1 VKTHLKSVLKT
12 KPMKTVF
19 NLLFLAVLAG
29 FFTSSCSK
37 LNTDSPIE
45 RKDIVLTKVQQDIL
59 DQGNEFAINL
69 FREMCLEMEGDNV
82 FISPLSA
89 SMALS
94 AVTNGAQGTTM
105 NEMKGVLGFEPY
117 SLEDM
122 NTFYHHLVPALKE
135 VDNTVSLQIA
145 NAVWIKEA
153 FPVKTPFIQ
162 SLQHYYDAS
171 VTNLDFSDPGAPAV
185 INQWCADNTNDLI
198 KKVLDRIDP
207 DARLIYT
214 NALYFKGKWESTFD
228 KTASWQGSFTNL
240 SGSTGQVTYME
251 QTHSFPYT
259 TGQDVAIAEIPYGN
273 KAYSMVIVLPDPGV
287 SVTDVVAGL
296 NPEQWD
302 LWTSGL
308 YTTELNLRIP
318 RFKVEFDS
326 EETMIPV
333 LTRMGMGAAFDP
345 FLADFSHISDIPLF
359 IALLKQNAFIQVDEE
374 GTEAAAVTTIGFNV
388 TSAGPGH
395 TVPFHVDRP
404 FLYFIKEKSTGTV
417 LFAGMMTG
425 L

>member
-1 VKTHLKSVLKT
+1 
-12 KPMKTVF
+12 
-19 NLLFLAVLAG
+19 
-29 FFTSSCSK
+29 
-37 LNTDSPIE
+37 
-45 RKDIVLTKVQQDIL
+45 
-59 DQGNEFAINL
+59 
-69 FREMCLEMEGDNV
+69 
-82 FISPLSA
+82 
-89 SMALS
+89 MALS

-122 NTFYHHLVPALKE
+122 NAFYHHLVPALKE

-326 EETMIPV
+326 EETMVPV

>member
-1 VKTHLKSVLKT
+1 VKVHLKSVLKIN
-12 KPMKTVF
+12 PMKTVF
-19 NLLFLAVLAG
+19 NLLFLTVLTG
-29 FFTSSCSK
+29 LFTSSCSK

-59 DQGNEFAINL
+59 EQGNEFAVDL

-145 NAVWIKEA
+145 NAVWIEET

-171 VTNLDFSDPGAPAV
+171 VTNLDFSDSGAPAV

-228 KTASWQGSFTNL
+228 KTASWQGPFTNL

-259 TGQDVAIAEIPYGN
+259 TGQNEAIAENPYVN
-273 KAYSMVIVLPDPGV
+273 KA
-287 SVTDVVAGL
+287 
-296 NPEQWD
+296 
-302 LWTSGL
+302 
-308 YTTELNLRIP
+308 
-318 RFKVEFDS
+318 
-326 EETMIPV
+326 
-333 LTRMGMGAAFDP
+333 
-345 FLADFSHISDIPLF
+345 
-359 IALLKQNAFIQVDEE
+359 
-374 GTEAAAVTTIGFNV
+374 
-388 TSAGPGH
+388 
-395 TVPFHVDRP
+395 
-404 FLYFIKEKSTGTV
+404 
-417 LFAGMMTG
+417 
-425 L
+425 